1 MRISLLKSVAKRQK
15 EHDPNSVCSVS
26 SFTARPMLRVGGKDQ
41 STRFLNFIDAMAG
54 FRHLL
59 TQEDRDKAASLCQ
72 NLRGHLR
79 SRFIVLSDDKVPPP
93 PPNRKRPRSDQ
104 LPDTGS
110 DVQDLSNGKRFMPGT
125 GANAQPLGVPP
136 FSSGFDGQAQSQAR
150 PGVSNQP
157 HGYHTVSTAFDV
169 HAQAQNLIG
178 VAQAPVQAHSLPPV
192 HQAISLTQQVPSLSS
207 PNSFPP
213 LVSTTR
219 LNEAAGSLE
228 DGFQT
233 VSGRGGRR
241 QSQHVIPGVQKIK
254 QKQNGRGASR
264 FDGARGL
271 TEELAGHDTEL
282 QGDLSGGSPTMFVDA
297 ADEL

>member
-1 MRISLLKSVAKRQK
+1 M
-15 EHDPNSVCSVS
+15 
-26 SFTARPMLRVGGKDQ
+26 
-41 STRFLNFIDAMAG
+41 
-54 FRHLL
+54 
-59 TQEDRDKAASLCQ
+59 
-72 NLRGHLR
+72 
-79 SRFIVLSDDKVPPP
+79 
-93 PPNRKRPRSDQ
+93 
-104 LPDTGS
+104 
-110 DVQDLSNGKRFMPGT
+110 
-125 GANAQPLGVPP
+125 
-136 FSSGFDGQAQSQAR
+136 
-150 PGVSNQP
+150 
-157 HGYHTVSTAFDV
+157 
-169 HAQAQNLIG
+169 IG

-233 VSGRGGRR
+233 VSGRG
-241 QSQHVIPGVQKIK
+241 VQKIK